1 LQILLPLL
9 PQSLP
14 FIFAAAKV
22 ILTLA
27 PLLLFALTPGRALL
41 VGQTVA
47 VVAAPV
53 VITLIV
59 IIALPI
65 TRLLGAQPFFFLA
78 TLLIAQLLVAS
89 LLIVALASY
98 VSGSLVCLA
107 TLFFGLA
114 ALQLECALLVLLP
127 LRIA

>member
-1 LQILLPLL
+1 
-9 PQSLP
+9 
-14 FIFAAAKV
+14 
-22 ILTLA
+22 
-27 PLLLFALTPGRALL
+27 LL
-41 VGQTVA
+41 VGQPAA
-47 VVAAPV
+47 VVTAPV

-65 TRLLGAQPFFFLA
+65 TRLLGPQPFFFLA

-98 VSGSLVCLA
+98 VSAALVCLA
-107 TLFFGLA
+107 TLFLGLA
-114 ALQLECALLVLLP
+114 ALQLECPLLVLLS